1 MKTEKKKKERQK
13 AGMKKTSSTKGA
25 TAKYLRK

>member
-1 MKTEKKKKERQK
+1 MKTEKKKERQK